1 MHTATIEFY
10 SIIFLCQSFVGKTRE
25 MKGVKRDEN
34 KRENGVPNQLEWK
47 RNYSPVGVQINM
59 YDLFISLE
67 IPPFPFQ
74 NNVLVYFSNV
84 WYLFNMIDFMAS
96 DTMKQDLQGYT
107 VCSSNLFCLVNW
119 CKFWET
125 IYLSSKTN
133 FTFTNSLEIH
143 LNFKNSSRNE
153 DQVAWA
159 NFL

>member
-1 MHTATIEFY
+1 MHTATIPEFY

-125 IYLSSKTN
+125 YPSIFKKQLYLHK
-133 FTFTNSLEIH
+133 FFWNSL
-143 LNFKNSSRNE
+143 
-153 DQVAWA
+153 
-159 NFL
+159 

>member
-47 RNYSPVGVQINM
+47 RNYSPVSVQINM

-67 IPPFPFQ
+67 IPAFPFQ

-107 VCSSNLFCLVNW
+107 VCSSNLFCLV
-119 CKFWET
+119 KLMQ
-125 IYLSSKTN
+125 ILGSDYLSSKIN
-133 FTFTNSLEIH
+133 FTFTNSLK
-143 LNFKNSSRNE
+143 L
-153 DQVAWA
+153 
-159 NFL
+159 